1 MLKFF
6 LERLV
11 KAEKHA
17 LFIEEAP
24 QKIAA
29 TLGMDHCNDHNDTEC
44 SFYLRGIIQTSD
56 LG

>member
-1 MLKFF
+1 MF
-6 LERLV
+6 LDRLV

-24 QKIAA
+24 QTIAA
-29 TLGMDHCNDHNDTEC
+29 ALGMDHYNDHNDTEY
-44 SFYLRGIIQTSD
+44 SFYLRGIIQTSG